1 MKIKVLIFAFL
12 TVLLSSCIEA
22 DNIADVTDGKEYELY
37 DYYVDEHGNGGIVIV
52 AYNKRTFGRTL
63 KYTIVMSLDEAD
75 LSWGRMGE
83 TLSAPDTSY
92 SYDGYCLLM
101 NQRAHFKGIE
111 NYPAFEWCYR
121 KNRSRKLPNINSWI
135 LPNQKEYR
143 TTYTHV
149 LSTSYELIN
158 QHIVKYGGTPLD
170 PDKPYWL
177 AEENRFP
184 DMVERR
190 KDNANYFFIS
200 EGVQYADTAKNSV
213 LGVRAVKYIYFE
225 NTR

>member
-12 TVLLSSCIEA
+12 TVLLSSCQA

-52 AYNKRTFGRTL
+52 AYNKRSFGRTL

-143 TTYTHV
+143 TTYTNV

>member
-1 MKIKVLIFAFL
+1 
-12 TVLLSSCIEA
+12 
-22 DNIADVTDGKEYELY
+22 
-37 DYYVDEHGNGGIVIV
+37 
-52 AYNKRTFGRTL
+52 
-63 KYTIVMSLDEAD
+63 
-75 LSWGRMGE
+75 
-83 TLSAPDTSY
+83 
-92 SYDGYCLLM
+92 
-101 NQRAHFKGIE
+101 
-111 NYPAFEWCYR
+111 
-121 KNRSRKLPNINSWI
+121 
-135 LPNQKEYR
+135 
-143 TTYTHV
+143 V

>member
-1 MKIKVLIFAFL
+1 MKIKAVIFVFL
-12 TVLLSSCIEA
+12 AVLLSSCLDA
-22 DNIADVTDGKEYELY
+22 DYIADVTDGKEYELY
-37 DYYVDEHGNGGIVIV
+37 DHYVDEHGNEGIVIAV
-52 AYNKRTFGRTL
+52 NGKKSMGRTL

-83 TLSAPDTSY
+83 ALSAPDTSY

-143 TTYTHV
+143 TTYTNV

-184 DMVERR
+184 DVVERR

>member
-52 AYNKRTFGRTL
+52 AYNKRSFGRTL